1 MTVVC
6 TRGSNPS
13 IAIGVESQVS
23 VTPTLREMSN
33 GGDKLGYEIHKDS
46 GLTPVGAESG
56 SSVFRLNTFPSLRDQ
71 AAPLDGRIPARQMMF
86 LSESHN
92 DAVIV
97 TVNF

>member
-13 IAIGVESQVS
+13 IAIGVGSQVS
-23 VTPTLREMSN
+23 VTPTLRAMPN

-56 SSVFRLNTFPSLRDQ
+56 SSVFRLGTFPFLRDQ
-71 AAPLDGRIPARQMMF
+71 TAPLDGRIPARQNVPVQ
-86 LSESHN
+86 SHN

>member
-13 IAIGVESQVS
+13 IAIGVGSQDS
-23 VTPTLREMSN
+23 VTPTLRAMPN
-33 GGDKLGYEIHKDS
+33 GGDKLDYEIHKDS

-56 SSVFRLNTFPSLRDQ
+56 SSVFRLGTFPSLRDQ
-71 AAPLDGRIPARQMMF
+71 TAPLDGRTPARQ
-86 LSESHN
+86 SVPVESHN